1 MVATSLQLC
10 YAVLRWKSS
19 LRIVSCNITFRKLK
33 ISKQYLPSSPFS
45 CDHHGQVLWKILVR
59 FKKDNIFPKNIQ
71 RLSAELIYCV
81 FKKIGCIGQPSF
93 LPAFLSIFFSSG
105 SSLAVFLSAFLCDFL
120 SEFFLDFLSD
130 YLPNSLFNFLSD
142 YFCPISC
149 RFFVRFSCSL
159 SGSLSSSPVGNFS
172 SGNTSSTF
180 NFSEGFAR
188 SRQFRAISV
197 LPSWIL
203 KREREKRM

>member
-1 MVATSLQLC
+1 MKEYWSGLG
-10 YAVLRWKSS
+10 K
-19 LRIVSCNITFRKLK
+19 ITFFRK
-33 ISKQYLPSSPFS
+33 ISEVKRGVNSLCVQENK
-45 CDHHGQVLWKILVR
+45 DVLDNTLFCPLFVHFFFVR
-59 FKKDNIFPKNIQ
+59 LFF
-71 RLSAELIYCV
+71 
-81 FKKIGCIGQPSF
+81 GCISVG
-93 LPAFLSIFFSSG
+93 
-105 SSLAVFLSAFLCDFL
+105 
-120 SEFFLDFLSD
+120 
-130 YLPNSLFNFLSD
+130 
-142 YFCPISC
+142 
-149 RFFVRFSCSL
+149 FFVRFLVRVFSRFLVWLFAQFFVWFLVWFFCPTSCRIFVRFSRSL

>member
-1 MVATSLQLC
+1 MKEYWSGLG
-10 YAVLRWKSS
+10 K
-19 LRIVSCNITFRKLK
+19 ITFFRK
-33 ISKQYLPSSPFS
+33 ISEVKRGANSLCVQENRVYWTTLFFA
-45 CDHHGQVLWKILVR
+45 R
-59 FKKDNIFPKNIQ
+59 FF
-71 RLSAELIYCV
+71 V
-81 FKKIGCIGQPSF
+81 HFF
-93 LPAFLSIFFSSG
+93 LSG

-197 LPSWIL
+197 LPS
-203 KREREKRM
+203 